1 MKSDFFQSF
10 NFDLKFLWNWSFFH
24 YEKIIRF
31 KKVLSNLE
39 MEGQG
44 FGIIMGVTHQLLLG
58 PFYYIALYWVYTVP
72 LWLRIV
78 RLPSSGMFL
87 VHWSLIPAKSS
98 SLTKLVE
105 SSPVECSS
113 KSFSC
118 RKNWKLLISSL
129 MILFFLS
136 LLFLGALSVPLA
148 FKIWLF
154 LLS

>member
-1 MKSDFFQSF
+1 MR
-10 NFDLKFLWNWSFFH
+10 LK
-24 YEKIIRF
+24 Y
-31 KKVLSNLE
+31 VLSFLE
-39 MEGQG
+39 MEGQEC
-44 FGIIMGVTHQLLLG
+44 GIIMGATCLLLDLKSAKG
-58 PFYYIALYWVYTVP
+58 PNLFWGECTSFFLIWDTFDDKYIIP

-78 RLPSSGMFL
+78 RLPSSGIEQTC
-87 VHWSLIPAKSS
+87 SLNPAKSS